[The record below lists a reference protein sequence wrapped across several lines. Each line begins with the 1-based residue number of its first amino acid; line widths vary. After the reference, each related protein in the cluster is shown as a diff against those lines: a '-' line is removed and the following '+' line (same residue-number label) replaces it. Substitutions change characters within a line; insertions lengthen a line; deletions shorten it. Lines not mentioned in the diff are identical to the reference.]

1 MQAKAHAV
9 AFIGDRLDDV
19 TLAQPVLKRAVAG
32 ALYRDNYSKL
42 RSETTDVVWEIQ
54 KCLNPP
60 ACLKAFKPK
69 VYMLGTLRMEAGM
82 LYELKL

>member
-9 AFIGDRLDDV
+9 AFI
-19 TLAQPVLKRAVAG
+19 AQPVLKRAVAG

-69 VYMLGTLRMEAGM
+69 VYMLGTLRMEGM